1 MTQNSRLPPAATYSP
16 MSLIL
21 PAPCHSHSPATADQ
35 PGIGRALR
43 MVSAVAIS
51 WGLLGCAQIGWL
63 NTAAP
68 APESA
73 QVAAANELQLQPWW
87 QPFDDAVLQQLIT
100 QALLT
105 NTTVESARAAV
116 LQARATREVER
127 ASQRPQLS
135 LSGSLQRSGSEGSS
149 SVNARAG
156 LDASWELDIFGANRS
171 ALANQDAQVVTAQTS
186 LRDVQ
191 LSMSAE
197 VALAYIQL
205 RSLQAQLDVAQ
216 RNLASQQETLQIT
229 QWRAQAGLLTSL
241 EVEQAL
247 AATAQTS
254 ALLPSLRSGLARTRH
269 SLATLTGKQPTELD
283 TLLPPVPA
291 VPVPRAPST
300 IADVIDADRMRQ
312 RADVRAAEARVKAA
326 LASVDAAEAARYPS
340 FRLGGSVGLTALT
353 LAGLSNGA
361 SVATTVLASMTAPLF
376 DGGAGKARVDVQKA
390 AVLQAQATY
399 RGTLLNALKDV
410 EDAMVSWRNDQQ
422 RIDSLQQAASAA
434 SNAAVLANNRYAS
447 GLVDFQTVLQTQ
459 RTLLS
464 AQDSL
469 ASAQADQS
477 ADYVR
482 LVKAIGGT
490 WQ

>member
-1 MTQNSRLPPAATYSP
+1 MFAIPPAPFNSH
-16 MSLIL
+16 L
-21 PAPCHSHSPATADQ
+21 PGATAR
-35 PGIGRALR
+35 PRIGRALR
-43 MVSAVAIS
+43 LGSAVALS
-51 WGLLGCAQIGWL
+51 WGLLGCAQPGWL

-68 APESA
+68 ENTQSA
-73 QVAAANELQLQPWW
+73 QVAAADELLLQPWW
-87 QPFDDAVLQQLIT
+87 QPFNDAVLRQLIT
-100 QALLT
+100 QALQT
-105 NTTVESARAAV
+105 NSTVESARAAV
-116 LQARATREVER
+116 LQARASRQVEL
-127 ASQRPQLS
+127 ASQRPQLT
-135 LSGSLQRSGSEGSS
+135 LSGGLTRSGSEGSS
-149 SVNARAG
+149 SVSARAG

-171 ALANQDAQVVTAQTS
+171 ALANQDAQVVAAQTS

-191 LSMSAE
+191 LTMSAE

-205 RSLQAQLDVAQ
+205 RSLQAQLDVAG

-254 ALLPSLRSGLARTRH
+254 ALLPSLSSNLAKARH

-283 TLLPPVPA
+283 TQLQPVQA
-291 VPVPRAPST
+291 VPRAPAA
-300 IADVIDADRMRQ
+300 IADVIDADRLRQ
-312 RADVRAAEARVKAA
+312 RADVRAAEARVTAA
-326 LASVDAAEAARYPS
+326 LASVDAANAARYPS

-353 LAGLSNGA
+353 LAGLSKGA

-376 DGGAGKARVDVQKA
+376 DGGAGLARVEVQKA
-390 AVLQAQATY
+390 TLLQAQASY
-399 RGTLLNALKDV
+399 RGTLLTALKDV
-410 EDAMVSWRNDQQ
+410 EDTMVSWRNDQQ
-422 RIDSLQQAASAA
+422 RINSLQQAASAA
-434 SNAAVLANNRYAS
+434 NNAALLANNRYTS

-469 ASAQADQS
+469 ASVQADQS

>member
-1 MTQNSRLPPAATYSP
+1 MF
-16 MSLIL
+16 LIPRARSKHPVPFL
-21 PAPCHSHSPATADQ
+21 TAR
-35 PGIGRALR
+35 PWIARALR
-43 MVSAVAIS
+43 LASAAALGWSLI
-51 WGLLGCAQIGWL
+51 GCAQIGGL
-63 NTAAP
+63 NTAATP
-68 APESA
+68 DN
-73 QVAAANELQLQPWW
+73 AAAAQTSPAEAVLAPWW
-87 QPFDDAVLQQLIT
+87 QAFNDAQLQQLIS
-100 QALLT
+100 QALQN
-105 NTTVESARAAV
+105 NTSVEAARAAV
-116 LQARATREVER
+116 LQARAAREVER
-127 ASQRPQLS
+127 ATQRPQLS
-135 LSGSLQRSGSEGSS
+135 LSGSLQRNTSEGNS

-171 ALANQDAQVVTAQTS
+171 ALANQDAQVVAAQTS

-205 RSLQAQLDVAQ
+205 RSVQTQLDVAQ
-216 RNLASQQETLQIT
+216 PNLASQQETLQIT

-241 EVEQAL
+241 EVEQAQ

-254 ALLPSLRSGLARTRH
+254 ALLPGLQSSLARARH
-269 SLATLTGKQPTELD
+269 SLALLTGNNPTALD
-283 TLLPPVPA
+283 AQLQAVQA
-291 VPVPRAPST
+291 VPVAPRT
-300 IADVIDADRMRQ
+300 IADVIDADRLRQ
-312 RADVRAAEARVKAA
+312 RADVRAAEARVQAA
-326 LASVDAAEAARYPS
+326 LASVDAADAARYPS

-376 DGGAGKARVDVQKA
+376 DGGAGKARVEVQQA
-390 AVLQAQATY
+390 ALLQTQANY
-399 RGTLLNALKDV
+399 RGTLLTALKDV
-410 EDAMVSWRNDQQ
+410 EDALVSWRNSQQ
-422 RIDSLQQAASAA
+422 RIDDLQRAASAA
-434 SNAAVLANNRYAS
+434 DNAALLANNRYAS

-469 ASAQADQS
+469 ASARADQS

-482 LVKAIGGT
+482 LVKAVGGA

>member
-1 MTQNSRLPPAATYSP
+1 LVP
-16 MSLIL
+16 
-21 PAPCHSHSPATADQ
+21 D
-35 PGIGRALR
+35 
-43 MVSAVAIS
+43 
-51 WGLLGCAQIGWL
+51 
-63 NTAAP
+63 
-68 APESA
+68 
-73 QVAAANELQLQPWW
+73 ELQLQPWW
-87 QPFDDAVLQQLIT
+87 QPFNDALLQQLIA
-100 QALLT
+100 QAMQA
-105 NTTVESARAAV
+105 NSTVESARAAV
-116 LQARATREVER
+116 LQARAAREVER
-127 ASQRPQLS
+127 ASTRPQLS
-135 LSGSLQRSGSEGSS
+135 LSSSLQRNATESAS
-149 SVNARAG
+149 SVNVHAG

-171 ALANQDAQVVTAQTS
+171 ALANQDAQVVAAQTS

-205 RSLQAQLDVAQ
+205 RNLQEQLDLAQ

-254 ALLPSLRSGLARTRH
+254 ALLPALDSSLAKARH
-269 SLATLTGKQPTELD
+269 SLALLTGKKPTELD
-283 TLLPPVPA
+283 ALLQPVQA
-291 VPVPRAPST
+291 VPRAPRA
-300 IADVIDADRMRQ
+300 IADVIDAERLRQ
-312 RADVRAAEARVKAA
+312 RADVRAAEARVSAA
-326 LASVDAAEAARYPS
+326 VAGVDAANAARYPN

-376 DGGAGKARVDVQKA
+376 DGGAGLARVEVQKA
-390 AVLQAQATY
+390 AVLQAQASY
-399 RGTLLNALKDV
+399 RGTLLGALRDV
-410 EDAMVSWRNDQQ
+410 EDAMVSWRNNQ
-422 RIDSLQQAASAA
+422 RRLNDLQQAASAA
-434 SNAAVLANNRYAS
+434 NNAALLANNRYNS

-469 ASAQADQS
+469 TSAQAEQS
-477 ADYVR
+477 TDYVR
-482 LVKAIGGT
+482 LVKAVGGA